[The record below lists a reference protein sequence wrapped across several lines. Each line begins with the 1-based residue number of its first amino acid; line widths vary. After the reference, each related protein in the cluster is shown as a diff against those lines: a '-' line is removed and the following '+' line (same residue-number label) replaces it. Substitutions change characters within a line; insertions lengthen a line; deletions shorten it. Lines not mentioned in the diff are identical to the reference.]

1 MSALTSRWAALS
13 ARERVALMAGGTSA
27 FLALC
32 YAVIVDPGGPA
43 RARLDHDLP
52 ELHERLATMRE
63 AAAELARFREAPV
76 LVPGDAA
83 KLRSTIAESAQRHGV
98 AVRIEEVELEPG
110 GSARVRCAPTPAAQ
124 VFAWIHDLH
133 THRGVP
139 LLDIDV
145 RADGA
150 LLSGLV
156 RFAAVP

>member
-1 MSALTSRWAALS
+1 MSTLTSRWSALS
-13 ARERVALMAGGTSA
+13 ARERLALMAGGTSA

-32 YAVIVDPGGPA
+32 YAVIVDPGGTA

-52 ELHERLATMRE
+52 ELQERLATMRE
-63 AAAELARFREAPV
+63 AAAELARLREAPV
-76 LVPGDAA
+76 QVPADAA
-83 KLRSTIAESAQRHGV
+83 KLRAAIAESAQRHGV

-110 GSARVRCAPTPAAQ
+110 GSARVRCAPTPAAH

-145 RADGA
+145 RANGA

-156 RFAAVP
+156 RFAAAP